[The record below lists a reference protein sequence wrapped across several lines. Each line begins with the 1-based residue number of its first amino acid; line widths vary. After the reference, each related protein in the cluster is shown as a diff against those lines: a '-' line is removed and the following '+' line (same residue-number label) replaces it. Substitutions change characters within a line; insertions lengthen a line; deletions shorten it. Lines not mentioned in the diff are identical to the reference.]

1 MPSSPEIAVPT
12 RRLFLPGAP
21 GRIRA
26 GAVSAARTA
35 GPAEVAALV
44 LLSLL
49 IVAAIVGPMLSPYSG
64 IIPSG
69 AAHRPPLSAGHLLG
83 TDDLGLDIGTRVL
96 LGTRTSLFAALVVTA
111 LSAFAGLV
119 IGTLAGFAGGV
130 LDNVLMRVTDL
141 FLALPATIVAMAIA
155 AGLGPGLGSS
165 MIGIAVV
172 WWPLYARLVRGEV
185 RRAAGSLHVEAA
197 RIGGTKGLRLVVR
210 HVLPSVLP
218 TVAVTASLDVGGVI
232 VTVAALSFV
241 GLGSSAPAPE
251 LGLMA
256 AAGLQYLVTSWWI
269 PIIPGVCV
277 GLLSLLFNYTG
288 DGLRAVLRA
297 KGA

>member
-172 WWPLYARLVRGEV
+172 WWPRYAGPPVRCTSRRPGSAV
-185 RRAAGSLHVEAA
+185 R
-197 RIGGTKGLRLVVR
+197 KGC
-210 HVLPSVLP
+210 
-218 TVAVTASLDVGGVI
+218 GW
-232 VTVAALSFV
+232 
-241 GLGSSAPAPE
+241 SSAMSCPACCPPSRSPR
-251 LGLMA
+251 A
-256 AAGLQYLVTSWWI
+256 STS
-269 PIIPGVCV
+269 VA
-277 GLLSLLFNYTG
+277 SS
-288 DGLRAVLRA
+288 
-297 KGA
+297 